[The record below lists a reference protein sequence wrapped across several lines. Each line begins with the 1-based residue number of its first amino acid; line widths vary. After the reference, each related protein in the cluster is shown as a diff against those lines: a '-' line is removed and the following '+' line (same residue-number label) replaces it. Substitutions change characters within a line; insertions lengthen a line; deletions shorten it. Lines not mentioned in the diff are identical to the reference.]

1 VKVVTTHTVLGRLV
15 DPPGGR
21 ALCVTV
27 VIFTSIMLGNPMA
40 MCVMHRNSLLA
51 FYTAGG
57 HLGKHPQRPYRST
70 LSILRGRPVASVPVH

>member
-15 DPPGGR
+15 DPPGGK

-27 VIFTSIMLGNPMA
+27 VIFTSIMLGSLVA
-40 MCVMHRNSLLA
+40 MCVMHQNSSLA
-51 FYTAGG
+51 FHTADG
-57 HLGKHPQRPYRST
+57 HLGKHPRRPYRST